1 MLNYFKH
8 KNKFLFTMIIICSVL
23 LFAFLLP
30 EQANYQT
37 QLDKMNTEL
46 AQAYSELPDSVSSK
60 YTDATNIQD
69 VNVAIKIERIQ
80 NEVKEIETTGKYY
93 LIVYWIVLSLLAGTI
108 ASLLATWMQFIF
120 TRIDFANHYD
130 KDKTVSNIFASAL
143 FSATL
148 IVITVL
154 YLVFNQ

>member
-1 MLNYFKH
+1 MFNYFKH

-37 QLDKMNTEL
+37 QLDKKNTEL
-46 AQAYSELPDSVSSK
+46 AQAYSEQPDSVSSK

-80 NEVKEIETTGKYY
+80 NEVKEIETAGKYY

-120 TRIDFANHYD
+120 TRIDFADHYD